1 MKPKTGTHISSTTK
15 REVLNKLKKYS
26 VAGIVPEIVDL
37 KYLYLEADSSVYFNN
52 NAATSGGDV
61 KSSILSN
68 IENYSKSSQLNK
80 FGGRFRYSKYQK
92 ILDDSHT
99 SVSSNITKIDMRRDL
114 VASMNTFAEY
124 EICYGNRFHVRNHG
138 HFPVHG
144 GVILG
149 YNIRSSGF
157 RIGGY
162 SDTLYFGDIAN
173 SDLKTGQVIMFKL
186 NSPSEPVIVKRNVGT
201 IDYVKGEIKL
211 NAVKFISTSI
221 VKNSVNTIEISASP
235 YSNDIIGLQ
244 DLYLQLD
251 MKNVNV
257 EMKEDRITSGS
268 DISGSNYLVSPS
280 FAIKSLVRGTEIY
293 STAQTAPQ
301 VQNTTTTTTTVS
313 TTGMITSGG
322 GTVTTPTPSVSPTP
336 TPTPTP
342 SPSPSP

>member
-15 REVLNKLKKYS
+15 REVLNKVKKYS

-157 RIGGY
+157 KIGGY

-173 SDLKTGQVIMFKL
+173 TDLKTGQVIMFKL

-211 NAVKFISTSI
+211 NAIKFISTSI
-221 VKNSVNTIEISASP
+221 VKNSVNTIEISA
-235 YSNDIIGLQ
+235 LHT
-244 DLYLQLD
+244 L
-251 MKNVNV
+251 M
-257 EMKEDRITSGS
+257 T
-268 DISGSNYLVSPS
+268 
-280 FAIKSLVRGTEIY
+280 
-293 STAQTAPQ
+293 
-301 VQNTTTTTTTVS
+301 
-313 TTGMITSGG
+313 
-322 GTVTTPTPSVSPTP
+322 
-336 TPTPTP
+336 
-342 SPSPSP
+342 